1 MNVLVNTYAGAVE
14 GSLDVAALRTIMDVL
29 VSSCPRCTRRQR
41 ERAGPDQA
49 TARHCRAR
57 KRDERLRASTSA
69 PRPEWLQPVVQG
81 LRFCATTGRHARP
94 ACASGRGSKGPAGNQ
109 RGGEGGMHACMCVCV
124 CVKAHIS
131 TDFCVDFLLSAAG
144 HHLRVPLD

>member
-57 KRDERLRASTSA
+57 KRDERLRAKPVRRGPSGCRLWCKDCGSA
-69 PRPEWLQPVVQG
+69 RQQG
-81 LRFCATTGRHARP
+81 GTPARRVP
-94 ACASGRGSKGPAGNQ
+94 PAGAAKARRATNA
-109 RGGEGGMHACMCVCV
+109 GAMGVCV
-124 CVKAHIS
+124 CEGSH
-131 TDFCVDFLLSAAG
+131 FNRFL
-144 HHLRVPLD
+144 R